1 MSCASQPIMAER
13 CAFAVGDLIDNRWKV
28 KARLGEGTFGQ
39 VFKVHDLNNGRVYA
53 LKLLKLWEIQA
64 TERASIMK
72 RFDRE
77 YETGQI
83 KSDYLVHSLDKGNVR
98 GNAYIV
104 MEYCQGG
111 DLRNA
116 VKESYLDLALIGKQ
130 ILLGLKD
137 LHLNGKVHR
146 DLKPENVLLQDNSHA
161 VLTDFGISG
170 DRNNRLTSR
179 GWLGVPKEIFG
190 TIAYMPPEQM
200 NPPRG
205 NATVLPTTDIFS
217 FGVMMYELITGRLPF
232 GKLDSESDVPVY
244 VNNGKNGVWDRAL
257 LNNAGFGNDWISVIE
272 GCLEPDYKLRLQTID
287 DVMATLP
294 KPKSTENDSESVHQ
308 NNAPFC
314 KDTTQGVL
322 LRVMQGEE
330 FGKVYILNEL
340 LSDDNS
346 SVICVGRATDD
357 VWNNIRIKEEE
368 STYISRKH
376 CTIEKDRQRNLWIIR
391 DGQFRTQCPLGL
403 RQNHL
408 FPCGYCTAY
417 CTSHGSE
424 NVWKESLNGTFVN
437 SQEVPV
443 TGTVIRSGDIISIGD
458 VKLRVEGVN

>member
-1 MSCASQPIMAER
+1 MSCASQHIIAER
-13 CAFAVGDLIDNRWKV
+13 CTFSVGDLIDNRWKV
-28 KARLGEGTFGQ
+28 KSLLGEGTFGQ
-39 VFKVHDLNNGRVYA
+39 VFKVNELNSGRVYA

-64 TERASIMK
+64 TERASLMK

-83 KSDYLVHSLDKGNVR
+83 NSNYLVHSLDKGNVR

-111 DLRNA
+111 DLRSA

-170 DRNNRLTSR
+170 DRNNRLTER

-232 GKLDSESDVPVY
+232 GKLNSESDVPLY

-257 LNNAGFGNDWISVIE
+257 LNNAGFGNDWITAIE
-272 GCLEPDYKLRLQTID
+272 GCLVPDYKQRLQTID

-294 KPKSTENDSESVHQ
+294 KPKSNENVSESVHQ
-308 NNAPFC
+308 NSAPFC
-314 KDTTQGVL
+314 KDATRGLL

-330 FGKVYILNEL
+330 PGRVYILNDLFSE
-340 LSDDNS
+340 NES
-346 SVICVGRATDD
+346 SIIWVGRATDD
-357 VWNNIRIKEEE
+357 VWNHIRIKEED

-376 CTIEKDRQRNLWIIR
+376 CTIEKDQQRNLWIIR
-391 DGQFRTQCPLGL
+391 DGQFRTQCALGRRL
-403 RQNHL
+403 NYL
-408 FPCGYCTAY
+408 FPCRYCTAY
-417 CTSHGSE
+417 CTSHGSK
-424 NVWKESLNGTFVN
+424 NVWNESLNGTFVN
-437 SQEVPV
+437 SHEVPV
-443 TGTVIRSGDIISIGD
+443 SGTIIQPGDIISIGD

>member
-1 MSCASQPIMAER
+1 MSGMSQHIIAER
-13 CAFAVGDLIDNRWKV
+13 CSFAVGDMIDNRWKV
-28 KARLGEGTFGQ
+28 NVILGEGTFGQ
-39 VFKVHDLNNGRVYA
+39 VFKVNEINNGRVYA

-64 TERASIMK
+64 TERASLMK

-83 KSDYLVHSLDKGNVR
+83 KSNYLVHSLDKGNVK

-104 MEYCQGG
+104 MDYCQGG
-111 DLRNA
+111 DLRGA
-116 VKESYLDLALIGKQ
+116 VKQSHLDLALIGKQ
-130 ILLGLKD
+130 VLLGLKD

-170 DRNNRLTSR
+170 DRNNRLTNR

-244 VNNGKNGVWDRAL
+244 VNNGKNGVWDRAQ
-257 LNNAGFGNDWISVIE
+257 LNNAVFGNDWITVIE
-272 GCLEPDYKLRLQTID
+272 GCLVPDYKLRLQTID

-294 KPKSTENDSESVHQ
+294 KPKSKENDFESVHQ

-314 KDTTQGVL
+314 KDTTHGVL

-330 FGKVYILNEL
+330 SGKVYVLNEL

-376 CTIEKDRQRNLWIIR
+376 CTIEKDPQRDLWIIR
-391 DGQFRTQCPLGL
+391 DGQFRTQCMLGL
-403 RQNHL
+403 RMNHV

-417 CTSHGSE
+417 CTSHGPK
-424 NVWKESLNGTFVN
+424 NIWKESLNGTFVN

-443 TGTVIRSGDIISIGD
+443 TGTVIHPGDIISIGD